1 MPNNP
6 TSNIQ
11 HPISILVTGSN
22 GQLGSELKALI
33 QHPTSNIQHHDF
45 YFTDRSTLD
54 ITNKTSVEN
63 FCLTNNIK
71 IIINCAA
78 YTAVDNAETDEEMA
92 YAINHKAVET
102 LAHIAKNNDTAL
114 IHISTDYV
122 FDGSNFKPYEENDPT
137 NPQSVYGAS
146 KLAGEEA
153 MQNINPKNSLI
164 IRTSW
169 VYSSFGNNFVKT
181 MLRLGRERDELGVI
195 FDQVGTPTY
204 ARDLAQAILQIIQNI
219 ECGTQNTEIYHYSNE
234 GVCSW
239 YDFAIAIFEMQSI
252 TCKVTPIETKAYP
265 TPATRPHYSL
275 LNKAKI
281 KTDYCLTIPYWRD
294 SLRQTLQLMEPT
306 S

>member
-1 MPNNP
+1 M
-6 TSNIQ
+6 SK
-11 HPISILVTGSN
+11 SVLVTGAN
-22 GQLGSELKALI
+22 GQLGSELQAVANEYTTLE
-33 QHPTSNIQHHDF
+33 
-45 YFTDRSTLD
+45 FTFAERSDLD
-54 ITNKTSVEN
+54 LGSAASIETFFEGEA
-63 FCLTNNIK
+63 FD

-78 YTAVDNAETDEEMA
+78 YTAVDKAESDEEMA
-92 YAINHKAVET
+92 YAINHHAVET
-102 LAHIAKNNDTAL
+102 LAHIAKSNNIVL

-122 FDGSNFKPYEENDPT
+122 FDGSNFKPYVENDPT

-146 KLAGEEA
+146 KLSGEEA
-153 MQNINPKNSLI
+153 MQTINPKNSLI

-169 VYSSFGNNFVKT
+169 VYSSFGDNFVKT

-204 ARDLAQAILQIIQNI
+204 ARDLASSILEIIPQLENDDVKI
-219 ECGTQNTEIYHYSNE
+219 MHYSNE

-252 TCKVTPIETKAYP
+252 TCQVNPIETKAYP

-281 KTDYCLTIPYWRD
+281 KTDYSLTIPYWRD
-294 SLRQTLQLMEPT
+294 SLRQALQLMEPT